1 MTKSVQVDQATFD
14 AEVLQSPQPVLVD
27 FYADW
32 CGPCRA
38 VAPVLEDVA
47 RELEGQL
54 KVAKLDADANDELMQ
69 KYGVFSI
76 PTLILFRDGKE
87 VKRLVGALSKPKLL
101 QEIEPHLKTPAAR

>member
-1 MTKSVQVDQATFD
+1 MTKSVQVEQATFD
-14 AEVLQSPQPVLVD
+14 VEVLQSQQPVLVD

-38 VAPVLEDVA
+38 VGPVLEDVA
-47 RELEGQL
+47 RELDGQL

-76 PTLILFRDGKE
+76 PTLILFRGGKE

-101 QEIEPHLKTPAAR
+101 QEIEPHLNAATAR